1 MAQKIIGIADLAV
14 GKEDDV
20 LVTYALG
27 SCVGVSLWDAEKKQG
42 GLVHIMLPSS
52 RENSNPSDNFRK
64 FADTG
69 IQELIQSL
77 GLIGSPKP
85 KLVAKIAGGA
95 KMFATNNSLFNI
107 GERNVEQVKRYL
119 QLMRIPLKGSDT
131 GLDYGRTVFFHVDTG
146 ILEVKA
152 TSKKNLLL

>member
-1 MAQKIIGIADLAV
+1 MAQKVIGIADLAV
-14 GKEDDV
+14 GKDSDT

-27 SCVGVSLWDAEKKQG
+27 SCVGIALWDADKKQG

-77 GLIGSPKP
+77 GLMGSTKN
-85 KLVAKIAGGA
+85 KLTAKIAGGA
-95 KMFATNNSLFNI
+95 KMFATNSNLFNI
-107 GERNVEQVKRYL
+107 GERNVEAVKRYL
-119 QLMRIPLKGSDT
+119 QLMHIPIKASDT
-131 GLDYGRTVFFHVDTG
+131 GLDYGRTVFFHTDTG

-152 TSKKNLLL
+152 TNKSMKQL

>member
-1 MAQKIIGIADLAV
+1 MAQKVIGIADLAV
-14 GKEDDV
+14 GKDSDT

-27 SCVGVSLWDAEKKQG
+27 SCVGIALWDAEKKQG

-77 GLIGSPKP
+77 GLVGSPKN

-95 KMFATNNSLFNI
+95 KMFATNSSLFNI
-107 GERNVEQVKRYL
+107 GERNVEAVKRYL
-119 QLMRIPLKGSDT
+119 QLMKIPIKGSDT
-131 GLDYGRTVFFHVDTG
+131 GLDYGRTVFFHTDTG

-152 TSKKNLLL
+152 TNKNMLQL

>member
-14 GKEDDV
+14 GKDSDT

-27 SCVGVSLWDAEKKQG
+27 SCVGIALWDYDKKQG

-77 GLIGSPKP
+77 ALMGSQKQ

-107 GERNVEQVKRYL
+107 GERNVEAVKRYL
-119 QLMRIPLKGSDT
+119 QMMRIPIKGSDT
-131 GLDYGRTVFFHVDTG
+131 GLDYGRTVFFHVESG
-146 ILEVKA
+146 MLEVKA
-152 TSKKNLLL
+152 TNKKVLTI

>member
-1 MAQKIIGIADLAV
+1 MAQKVIGIADLAV
-14 GKEDDV
+14 GKEGDT

-27 SCVGVSLWDAEKKQG
+27 SCVGVSLWDADKKQG

-52 RENSNPSDNFRK
+52 RENSNPQDNYRK

-77 GLIGSPKP
+77 GLIGSPKA

-119 QLMRIPLKGSDT
+119 QLMRIPLKAHDT
-131 GLDYGRTVFFHVDTG
+131 GLDYGRTVFFHCDTG

-152 TSKKNLLL
+152 TNKKNLML

>member
-1 MAQKIIGIADLAV
+1 MAQKVIGIADLAV
-14 GKEDDV
+14 GKDSDS

-27 SCVGVSLWDAEKKQG
+27 SCVGIALWDAEKKQG

-52 RENSNPSDNFRK
+52 RENSNPADNFRK

-77 GLIGSPKP
+77 GLMGSPKN

-95 KMFATNNSLFNI
+95 KMFATNSSLFNI
-107 GERNVEQVKRYL
+107 GERNVEAVKRYL
-119 QLMRIPLKGSDT
+119 QLMKIPIKASDT
-131 GLDYGRTVFFHVDTG
+131 GLDYGRTVFFHTDTG

-152 TSKKNLLL
+152 TNKSMLQL

>member
-1 MAQKIIGIADLAV
+1 MAQKVIGIADLAV
-14 GKEDDV
+14 GKAEDT

-27 SCVGVSLWDAEKKQG
+27 SCVGVSLWDADKKQG

-69 IQELIQSL
+69 IGELIQSL
-77 GLIGSPKP
+77 GLIGSQKSS
-85 KLVAKIAGGA
+85 LVAKIAGGA

-107 GERNVEQVKRYL
+107 GERNVEQVRRYL
-119 QLMRIPLKGSDT
+119 QLMRIPLKAHDT

-152 TSKKNLLL
+152 TNKKNLML

>member
-1 MAQKIIGIADLAV
+1 MAQKVIGIADLAV
-14 GKEDDV
+14 GKEGDTI
-20 LVTYALG
+20 VTYALG
-27 SCVGVSLWDAEKKQG
+27 SCVGVALWDADKKQG
-42 GLVHIMLPSS
+42 GLAHIMLPSS
-52 RENSNPSDNFRK
+52 RENSNPSDNYRK

-77 GLIGSPKP
+77 GLIGSPKAR
-85 KLVAKIAGGA
+85 LVAKIAGGA

-119 QLMRIPLKGSDT
+119 QLMRIPLKAHDT

-152 TSKKNLLL
+152 TNKKNLLL